1 MLRDSDDRG
10 LGFRLLM
17 PTITVFGSLNMD
29 LVVRTP
35 RFPGPGETIAGLDFH
50 TFPGGKGAN
59 QAVAAA
65 RQGADV
71 FMVGRVGDDAFGQRL
86 RQTLHQEGI
95 DTTNV
100 NIEPLAATGVA
111 IIAVDLAGENRII
124 LAGGA
129 NDRVSPVDARV
140 AASAI
145 ARADVLVLQLE
156 VPLSAVMRAVEVA
169 HENGVTVILN
179 PAPAR
184 PLPADLLAGVDYLI
198 PNESEAVL
206 LTNNDPSQVEQA
218 AQALRRTGV
227 RSVVVTLGEQGALL
241 VDDAGVKTV
250 PGFQVSVVDT
260 TAAGDA
266 FVGAFA
272 VALASG
278 KPALEA
284 IRWANAAGALA
295 TTVLGAQP
303 SLPTHTATATFLGQQ
318 PLP

>member
-1 MLRDSDDRG
+1 
-10 LGFRLLM
+10 
-17 PTITVFGSLNMD
+17 MD
-29 LVVRTP
+29 LVVRTS

-206 LTNNDPSQVEQA
+206 LTNNDPSRPEQA
-218 AQALRRTGV
+218 AQALREAGV

-241 VDDAGVKTV
+241 VDDAGSRTV
-250 PGFQVSVVDT
+250 RGFPVQVVDT

-272 VALASG
+272 VALAEG

-284 IRWANAAGALA
+284 VRRANAAGALA

-303 SLPTHTATATFLGQQ
+303 SLPTRAAVDEFLAHS
-318 PLP
+318 